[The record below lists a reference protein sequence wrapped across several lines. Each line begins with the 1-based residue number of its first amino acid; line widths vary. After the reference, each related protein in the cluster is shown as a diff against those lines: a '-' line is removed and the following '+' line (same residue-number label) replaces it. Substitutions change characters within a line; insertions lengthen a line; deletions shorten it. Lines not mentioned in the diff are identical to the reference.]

1 MDILGSSPF
10 DKPSTYSESL
20 GRLSKL
26 DSHSNSYAFES
37 SMSSVSDSIVSDLP
51 KPSVYENGMER
62 KHDFYLPKHNEDFTA
77 LEQHIEDL
85 TQEKFSLQRA
95 LEASRALA
103 ESLASENSSLTDTY
117 NQQRG
122 VVDQLKSD
130 MEKLQE
136 EIKAQL
142 ALRLRSSELK
152 LERQLE
158 NSQAEI
164 SSYEKKLSSIERD
177 RMDLR
182 STIDALQEEKK
193 LLQSKLRKA
202 STGGKSVDV
211 TQSSTHKKDESTS
224 TEDLENEDTITNTS
238 NQEVQDT
245 SFIGIDASNFS
256 MLPDNGYS
264 NIPPDQMR
272 MIQNI
277 NALIVE
283 LAMEKEELVQTLASE
298 SSHCSQLKELNYEL
312 TRKLEAQTQRLEFL
326 TARSMANENISAR
339 QPEDV
344 RESIQY
350 ADEGDEYGRGKKKI
364 YACSTTTCTGFQ
376 AVMTEEESEKFNGT
390 DVVL

>member
-20 GRLSKL
+20 GPLSKL

-117 NQQRG
+117 NQQ
-122 VVDQLKSD
+122 
-130 MEKLQE
+130 
-136 EIKAQL
+136 

-202 STGGKSVDV
+202 STGGKSIDV

-238 NQEVQDT
+238 NQEVRDT

-326 TARSMANENISAR
+326 TARSMANETISAR
-339 QPEDV
+339 QPDSQDV
-344 RESIQY
+344 RENIQY

-390 DVVL
+390 GVVL

>member
-10 DKPSTYSESL
+10 DKPSTYSERL
-20 GRLSKL
+20 GPLSKL

-37 SMSSVSDSIVSDLP
+37 SMSSVSDSI
-51 KPSVYENGMER
+51 
-62 KHDFYLPKHNEDFTA
+62 NEDFIA

-130 MEKLQE
+130 MDKLQE

-142 ALRLRSSELK
+142 MELEAVKNEYTNAHLECNAADERSKLLASEVISLEEKALRLRSSELK

-164 SSYEKKLSSIERD
+164 SSYKKKLSSIERD
-177 RMDLR
+177 RMDLQ

-224 TEDLENEDTITNTS
+224 IEDLENEDTITNTS
-238 NQEVQDT
+238 NQDVQDT

-277 NALIVE
+277 NALIAE
-283 LAMEKEELVQTLASE
+283 LAMEKEELVQTLVSE
-298 SSHCSQLKELNYEL
+298 SSHCSQLKELNY
-312 TRKLEAQTQRLEFL
+312 
-326 TARSMANENISAR
+326 
-339 QPEDV
+339 
-344 RESIQY
+344 
-350 ADEGDEYGRGKKKI
+350 
-364 YACSTTTCTGFQ
+364 
-376 AVMTEEESEKFNGT
+376 
-390 DVVL
+390 